1 MSGEIKTSDS
11 QEIRNPNLEN
21 YKEIKPQSDISY
33 VGAKDYWNNTFKT
46 SEGGDSDSQ
55 TEYIGS
61 ELQEYRDDNG
71 HLYRQGIDLLP
82 NNEYTIND
90 YHYKTDD
97 QGRIVEASGKLHLRN
112 REGRLEIKDSK
123 KDIGK
128 GDEKETD
135 DRGHL
140 IADRFDGSNG
150 LENMVPQDGKINK
163 GDFNQFESQL
173 AEKVGSGCDV
183 RVKVEPIYEGDS
195 HRPDVI
201 AVSYSIDGKQGT
213 RVFPNP

>member
-1 MSGEIKTSDS
+1 MSGEIKTNDS
-11 QEIRNPNLEN
+11 QEIKNPNLEN

-33 VGAKDYWNNTFKT
+33 SDAKNHWDNTFNVLDNAETK
-46 SEGGDSDSQ
+46 
-55 TEYIGS
+55 
-61 ELQEYRDDNG
+61 EYRDDNG
-71 HLYRQGIDLLP
+71 NLYRQGIDLVP

-97 QGRIVEASGKLHLRN
+97 QGRIVEASGKLHMKN
-112 REGRLEIKDSK
+112 REGRLEIRDSK
-123 KDIGK
+123 QDIGK

-140 IADRFDGSNG
+140 IGDQFDGSNG
-150 LENMVPQDGKINK
+150 LENMVPQDSKINQNN
-163 GDFNQFESQL
+163 FRNFENQL
-173 AEKVGSGCDV
+173 ADKVKTGSDV
-183 RVKVEPIYEGDS
+183 RVKIEPIYEGDS
-195 HRPDVI
+195 HRPDAI